1 MDLQKHE
8 KSINSMRACFH
19 GTCNK
24 VMASCFPIVYASYTI
39 SHFISLYLSQI
50 GLDERFFV
58 CVCVPILCFHC
69 YSPNEATMRVLSMSC
84 MLCLLPCGYC
94 HYFSIQRRYV
104 FLSSIQLFVFG
115 SRYMWEEMNISN
127 ICSSHFSTA
136 QCEKKHEINSFV

>member
-50 GLDERFFV
+50 GLDERFW
-58 CVCVPILCFHC
+58 CVCADFVFSLLLTQRSNYESVKYVLHVMFIALWILSLFFHL
-69 YSPNEATMRVLSMSC
+69 EA
-84 MLCLLPCGYC
+84 LCLFIIDPIICIR
-94 HYFSIQRRYV
+94 FQVYV
-104 FLSSIQLFVFG
+104 G
-115 SRYMWEEMNISN
+115 GNEY
-127 ICSSHFSTA
+127 
-136 QCEKKHEINSFV
+136 